1 MTEYPGVWV
10 IVTPQGLRWCG
21 IVEDEPAA
29 WAIAL
34 GWPSD
39 EEIDE
44 RKAAGWYAAL
54 ATLSWGE
61 PL

>member
-1 MTEYPGVWV
+1 M
-10 IVTPQGLRWCG
+10 
-21 IVEDEPAA
+21 AA

-44 RKAAGWYAAL
+44 HKAAGWYAAPAVL
-54 ATLSWGE
+54 TWEVHARAGHAATNSK
-61 PL
+61 PD